1 MLYNK
6 RIRIFIL
13 INTTLH
19 KRENNNRKT
28 HKVENAKLIIRK
40 IRDYK
45 QRTYK
50 EILNSQ
56 LR

>member
-13 INTTLH
+13 INTPLH

-28 HKVENAKLIIRK
+28 QKGENAKLIIRK

>member
-28 HKVENAKLIIRK
+28 HKGENAKLIIRK